1 MKLILPRLA
10 SLSLAFILSACSIS
24 NAAESNDLFLRK
36 GVGLSIS
43 AANYVNRSVFFRLD
57 DGHNGGGLADAGS
70 NDKPGSSGSMCCFT
84 VTNLNK
90 PVKVEMRWA
99 AIKDPPVLGADGA
112 LVDGKVLTPSI
123 TKQIFV
129 KPPPRMPHII
139 PNDHIKSE
147 NIMCV
152 IFKSLDTVE
161 LKYSNSYDC

>member
-24 NAAESNDLFLRK
+24 NTAESNDPFLRK

-70 NDKPGSSGSMCCFT
+70 SEKPGSSGSMCCFT

-99 AIKDPPVLGADGA
+99 AIKEPSVLGADGA
-112 LVDGKVLTPSI
+112 LVDGKVLTPAV
-123 TKQIFV
+123 TKQILV
-129 KPPPRMPHII
+129 KLPPRIPRITPNGHIR
-139 PNDHIKSE
+139 SE
-147 NIMCV
+147 NVMCI
-152 IFKSLDTVE
+152 IFKNLNTVE